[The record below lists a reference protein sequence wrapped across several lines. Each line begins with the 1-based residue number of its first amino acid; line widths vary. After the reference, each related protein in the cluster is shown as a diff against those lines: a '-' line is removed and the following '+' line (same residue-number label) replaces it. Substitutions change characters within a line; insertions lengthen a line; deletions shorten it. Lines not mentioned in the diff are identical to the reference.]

1 MASLLE
7 LSKSLNEQLEI
18 INSGMGGEPTEPPP
32 FAPCPDSPNLI
43 ASYSEVERARKQA
56 LNISSTI
63 NQLLKVPSD
72 HLVWTAH
79 KVFPI
84 EPSNDKSFMTLC
96 HFELL
101 SIRRLP
107 S

>member
-1 MASLLE
+1 MTSLLE

-18 INSGMGGEPTEPPP
+18 IKDGMGGEPIEPPP
-32 FAPCPDSPNLI
+32 FIPCPDP
-43 ASYSEVERARKQA
+43 AKYSEVERARKQA

-107 S
+107 P